1 MRSFIIAHRG
11 ASFHAPENTL
21 SAFHAAAELGADGVE
36 TDVQLT
42 GDGELVVHHNYA
54 IDGCSNGSGMI
65 AAMSLSELKTYDFG
79 SYHGGEWIS
88 EQILTL
94 DEFLDAAKDFALT
107 DVELKAPLDSSAPFV
122 RRVTNAV
129 LAHGMRERVVISAF
143 DHNLL
148 REVKRCCK
156 EMRVGVLTMPTDFT
170 QNRLFSL
177 LRSYLPAERKLIEVA
192 REDLRD
198 MPDDTSIAS
207 SVGIRSA
214 DMTGAIVELAR
225 QIGAVYPRYT
235 IREAAAALDAQSDL
249 VGYLAALDFKA
260 DFLHCHFSS
269 VLREPALL
277 ERLARMGVGCNP
289 WTPDEPDDLARLNE
303 MGCTAIITN
312 RPDLLLQIQ
321 RQKREE

>member
-79 SYHGGEWIS
+79 SYHGGEWIP

-198 MPDDTSIAS
+198 MPDDTSLAS

-235 IREAAAALDAQSDL
+235 IREAA
-249 VGYLAALDFKA
+249 
-260 DFLHCHFSS
+260 
-269 VLREPALL
+269 R
-277 ERLARMGVGCNP
+277 R
-289 WTPDEPDDLARLNE
+289 WTPRVIWSATLRRWISRPIF
-303 MGCTAIITN
+303 CIAIF
-312 RPDLLLQIQ
+312 RPYCANPLWWRRSRGWAWAAI
-321 RQKREE
+321 RGRRTSRTTWRG